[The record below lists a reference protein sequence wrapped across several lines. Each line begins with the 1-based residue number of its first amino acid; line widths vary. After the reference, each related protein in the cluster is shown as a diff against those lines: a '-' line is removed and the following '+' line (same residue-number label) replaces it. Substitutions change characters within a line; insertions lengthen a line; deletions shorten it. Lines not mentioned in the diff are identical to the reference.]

1 MATGKYQRW
10 LEPDGLLLLAAWARD
25 GLNDEE
31 IARKC
36 GVNVATLYRWKNEHC
51 EIREALSR
59 GKEPVDVEVENA
71 THSLALGY
79 TVPVRKMF
87 KLRRVEYDP
96 NTGRKLREYE
106 ELATGYDEVHVPAN
120 VNAQKFW
127 LGNRKPDVWRGKP
140 REETPEDVRPDDGLM
155 AALDEAAK
163 RVCTATDDSAML
175 PESEDNGDENS

>member
-31 IARKC
+31 IAKKC
-36 GVNVATLYRWKNEHC
+36 GISVATLYNWKRDHL
-51 EIREALSR
+51 EILEALSR

-71 THSLALGY
+71 THKLALGY
-79 TVPVRKMF
+79 TVPVKKTF

-96 NTGRKLREYE
+96 VTGKKLREYE
-106 ELATGYDEVHVPAN
+106 ELATGYDEIHVPAN

-127 LGNRKPDVWRGKP
+127 LGNRKPEVWRDKP
-140 REETPEDVRPDDGLM
+140 KE
-155 AALDEAAK
+155 
-163 RVCTATDDSAML
+163 DDSEAL
-175 PESEDNGDENS
+175 ARIDRLIGAVSDAAQQ